1 MVSQF
6 TRKRWCRSITLAVA
20 GVFAVATQAQQAS
33 AEVEADERLQVTA
46 STKSVARTTPAALS
60 QLSQQQQAPG
70 LRIDAAELLTG
81 LAGVQTD
88 SRANY
93 AQDTRITLRGFG
105 ARSAF
110 GVRGVLLLLDGIPLS
125 MPDGQAQTSSIF
137 LDEAE
142 NVQVIRG
149 PLATLYGN
157 AAGGVIDWRSRSPDQ
172 SQLQIDLLGGANDTA
187 RGVLQGDWVGAEQ
200 ALRLVAARLTT
211 AGPRPHNSAER
222 DQFALRWYRS
232 LGAGRELIVRL
243 DDNNAPLLQD
253 PGSLTPAAWIADP
266 EQTFAGASTFN
277 TRKRIRHKQGSV
289 TLRDDDAQRPWHI
302 SLWQGSRDIEQYLA
316 FTGAAPTSSG
326 GVIDLQRDF
335 KGIDAALNT
344 SFAYPHPLQATFGVT
359 VSEQRDRRYG
369 YVNNFGERDELRR
382 DEQGDVTNKAAY
394 SLWQWQPHAAWQIIA
409 GLRYSQLDFQV
420 TDYYINAVS
429 PDDSGSRSNQAWSWN
444 IGANY
449 QISPNTHVF
458 LARGRGF
465 ETPTLTELAYSA
477 QGSGLNQQLGPAYN
491 QQWETGVKWAY
502 DSWRAQLSLF
512 HITSNDEIVVDQN
525 IDGRT
530 IYINAEQTQRR
541 GVEFEQQWQLL
552 EQLDVRLAASYIDA
566 RYRNGRRL
574 PGVAQKT
581 LFSQFNWHA
590 EQFSIPTKISLIGDY
605 RGVIAVDDDNIV
617 IAPSHF
623 LWHLA
628 VSQQWQ
634 WADTELAPWLK
645 IHNLGDRDYV
655 GSVVVNQGSGR
666 AYEPGV
672 GRELQLGVRITQ
684 RW

>member
-1 MVSQF
+1 MPSLLSMQVSY
-6 TRKRWCRSITLAVA
+6 RSITLALVSVIA
-20 GVFAVATQAQQAS
+20 WSAQAQQQA
-33 AEVEADERLQVTA
+33 AEVAVDERLQVTA
-46 STKSVARTTPAALS
+46 STQSVARTTPAAIS

-137 LDEAE
+137 LDEAD

-172 SQLQIDLLGGANDTA
+172 SQLQLDLLGGGNETA
-187 RGVLQGDWVGAEQ
+187 RGVLQSDWVGDEQ

-232 LGAGRELIVRL
+232 LTANRELIVRL
-243 DDNNAPLLQD
+243 DDNHAPLLQD
-253 PGSLTPAAWIADP
+253 PGGLTPTAWANDP
-266 EQTFAGASTFN
+266 NQTFAGASTFN
-277 TRKRIRHKQGSV
+277 TRKRIRHQQGSV

-302 SLWQGSRDIEQYLA
+302 SLWQGTREIEQYLA

-326 GVIDLQRDF
+326 GVIDLQREF
-335 KGIDAALNT
+335 HGVDAALNV
-344 SFAYPHPLQATFGVT
+344 SFDDSQLLQATFGLT
-359 VSEQRDRRYG
+359 LSEQRDRRYG
-369 YVNNFGERDELRR
+369 YVNNFGQRDELRR

-394 SLWQWQPHAAWQIIA
+394 SLWQWQPAVAWQVIA

-420 TDYYINAVS
+420 TDYYINNVS
-429 PDDSGSRSNQAWSWN
+429 PDDSGSRTNKAWSWN
-444 IGANY
+444 VGVNY
-449 QISPNTHVF
+449 QLSGHAHIF

-491 QQWETGVKWAY
+491 QQWEAGVKWAF

-512 HITSNDEIVVDQN
+512 NITSNDEIVVDQN

-530 IYINAEQTQRR
+530 IYINAEQTERR
-541 GVEFEQQWQLL
+541 GAEFEQQWQLQA
-552 EQLDVRLAASYIDA
+552 QLDWRLAASYIDA

-581 LFSQFNWHA
+581 LFSQLNWHL
-590 EQFSIPTKISLIGDY
+590 EQFSIPTKASLIGDY
-605 RGVIAVDDDNIV
+605 RGVIAADDANIV
-617 IAPSHF
+617 IAPSHV

-628 VSQQWQ
+628 LSQQWQ
-634 WADTELAPWLK
+634 WGETELEPWLK
-645 IHNLGDRDYV
+645 IHNLSDRDYV
-655 GSVVVNQGSGR
+655 GSVVVNQGNGR